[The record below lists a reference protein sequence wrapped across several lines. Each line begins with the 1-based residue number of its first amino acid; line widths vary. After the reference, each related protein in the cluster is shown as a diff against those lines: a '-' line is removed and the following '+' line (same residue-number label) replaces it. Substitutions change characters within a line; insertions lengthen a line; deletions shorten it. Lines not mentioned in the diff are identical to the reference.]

1 MTISQDQ
8 RPIETGLG
16 ARPEPDKI
24 LSGIDLN
31 GKSVVVTGGY
41 SGIGLETTRAL
52 VKAGAHVHVPAR
64 RPETA
69 QAALDGIIDD
79 THIGAVDLGDLR
91 SVEKFADDFLA
102 QHDRLDIL
110 IGNAG
115 IMACPFETTV
125 QGFES
130 QIGVNHFGHFTL
142 VKKLMPALE
151 KAGQSDGARVVLL
164 SSIGHRIAAIDFDDM
179 HFAGRDYDK
188 WQSYGQSKTAKALQ
202 AVELDRRSKEKG
214 IRAFSVHPGGIFTPL
229 QRHLHNEEMVALG
242 WTKED
247 GSPSDLAAAGF
258 KTPPQGAGTSLFA
271 ATSPKLDGL
280 GGVYCEDCNIAR
292 PVAADSADYDGVRP
306 WAVDQEQAAQLW
318 EATERQIAAL

>member
-1 MTISQDQ
+1 MYKRQ
-8 RPIETGLG
+8 
-16 ARPEPDKI
+16 
-24 LSGIDLN
+24 
-31 GKSVVVTGGY
+31 
-41 SGIGLETTRAL
+41 
-52 VKAGAHVHVPAR
+52 
-64 RPETA
+64 
-69 QAALDGIIDD
+69 
-79 THIGAVDLGDLR
+79 
-91 SVEKFADDFLA
+91 
-102 QHDRLDIL
+102 
-110 IGNAG
+110 
-115 IMACPFETTV
+115 
-125 QGFES
+125 
-130 QIGVNHFGHFTL
+130 
-142 VKKLMPALE
+142 
-151 KAGQSDGARVVLL
+151 VLL

-271 ATSPKLDGL
+271 ATSHKLNGL
-280 GGVYCEDCNIAR
+280 GGVYCEDCNIAK

-318 EATERQIAAL
+318 EETERQIAAL